1 MNKDL
6 KEGIIVSLVA
16 VAAFLIYKQAT
27 KPKDITK
34 TEVKNE
40 PEPVKVGLPV
50 EPVDPE
56 KPMEQVMINVP
67 LFN

>member
-27 KPKDITK
+27 KPKDISK
-34 TEVKNE
+34 TSVATND
-40 PEPVKVGLPV
+40 PDPVYIGLPV
-50 EPVDPE
+50 EDPKVGE
-56 KPMEQVMINVP
+56 VLMDAPANI
-67 LFN
+67 